1 MLRQAINSKKTQI
14 LIFSYLKTD
23 FSLTIQNSVISKI
36 IERIVKSN
44 LIDYHYLTFNKL
56 LVQLRKT
63 R

>member
-1 MLRQAINSKKTQI
+1 VLRQAINSKKTQI

-56 LVQLRKT
+56 LANT
-63 R
+63 C